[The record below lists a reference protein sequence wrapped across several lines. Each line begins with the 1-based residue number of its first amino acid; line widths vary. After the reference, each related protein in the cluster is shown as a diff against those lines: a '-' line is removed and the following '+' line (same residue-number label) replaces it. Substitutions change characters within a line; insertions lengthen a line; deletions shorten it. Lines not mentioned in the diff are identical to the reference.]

1 VGCDS
6 KISQTHRRGRF
17 WKRFVLF
24 EPKAGTVRLTETLVV
39 YLLLVCLLVT
49 WLSFYRGF
57 SRDYIDIPYLCQDSV
72 ACLCHLHSLHNSRSR
87 SALPPQSLAFLSRDT
102 TQPPREK
109 VWTNTASTFLGFLI
123 SWHYTASTHQGL
135 DQHSLYIP
143 WFSLSCMTTQPPRTK
158 VLVGPCD
165 CKFKIGDNPGL
176 KLPLW
181 PEFFNLM
188 Q

>member
-1 VGCDS
+1 M
-6 KISQTHRRGRF
+6 
-17 WKRFVLF
+17 F

-72 ACLCHLHSLHNSRSR
+72 ACLCHLHSLHNPRSR
-87 SALPPQSLAFLSRDT
+87 PALPPQSLAFLSCVT
-102 TQPPREK
+102 TQPP
-109 VWTNTASTFLGFLI
+109 W
-123 SWHYTASTHQGL
+123 
-135 DQHSLYIP
+135 
-143 WFSLSCMTTQPPRTK
+143 TK
-158 VLVGPCD
+158 VLVGHCD